1 MCIHILRQETF
12 PWSLGNVPKE
22 FVNVDH
28 GNDSHGVREGI
39 FLLQTM
45 GNVPMTCDN
54 AIVIEPQVLALHEIL
69 YMYIVQT
76 YNTRLSKMYG

>member
-1 MCIHILRQETF
+1 MHIHILRRETF
-12 PWSLGNVPKE
+12 PWSLGNVPKD
-22 FVNVDH
+22 FVNVDR

-54 AIVIEPQVLALHEIL
+54 AIVIEPLEC
-69 YMYIVQT
+69 
-76 YNTRLSKMYG
+76 